1 MRPGE
6 QIGPSVVDC
15 KALLATLQTPAL
27 IVDRGGCIVGTNQ
40 AAQRLCVAGGLH
52 EGRQIEDLLP
62 ALADYW
68 PQRAEGFDT
77 GAPIDGPGS
86 VCRVRVQGAPLC
98 NRDGAPA
105 GWLVILER
113 PQQDV
118 DGSSRLH
125 SLLASLDDLVFVLD
139 LQGYIT
145 EFHQASGGQQ
155 FVPEELLGR
164 TYQELLPPSF
174 AQGFATV
181 MEEVRATGKVHRF
194 DHPLH
199 LGGKEHWFLVN
210 VGPVWGEGEQL
221 SGFVAVAR
229 NITEGKQAQAAAHE
243 QRALAEALQDV
254 ALALNSTLNLEEIW
268 KRILGNVERVVP
280 ADWAAILLIEDGVAR
295 RVGER
300 NYTPQKLG
308 AVLNEGGVQIVEA
321 DYLQKMIATGR
332 TCLIPD
338 TWNHA
343 SWPRSDQE
351 RFDDWVSSAEG
362 QVIRSY
368 LGAPIVLEGAVIGF
382 INLVSSIPDHFNAT
396 HAERL
401 QVFTVHAASAIRN
414 AQLHAQAQEL
424 AAVNERQRLARE
436 LHDAVS
442 QMLFSAK
449 IIAEM
454 LPRLRERDPDRVWRY
469 LPELHRLIQ
478 GAMGEMRTLLLELRP
493 GSLTDAD
500 LDVLLGYL
508 VDAAGGRTSAK
519 ISLHCEGRCML
530 PDDVQ
535 VAFYRIAQEALS
547 NAVKHA
553 RATTITL
560 ALHSCEDRVELLV
573 EDDGCGF
580 ELDKVRPQ
588 NLGLGIMRERADE
601 IGGTLTIRT
610 VPQGGTS
617 VRAVWLPSTGRF

>member
-1 MRPGE
+1 MRPEE
-6 QIGPSVVDC
+6 QTGPSVVDC
-15 KALLATLQTPAL
+15 KALLATLQAPAL
-27 IVDRGGCIVGTNQ
+27 IVDRGGCIVGANQ
-40 AAQRLCVAGGLH
+40 AAQRLCIAPGLTD
-52 EGRQIEDLLP
+52 GRRIQDLLP
-62 ALADYW
+62 ALAGYW
-68 PQRAEGFDT
+68 PKRAEGFDT
-77 GAPIDGPGS
+77 GAPIDGPGNA
-86 VCRVRVQGAPLC
+86 CRVRVQGAPLC
-98 NRDGAPA
+98 SRDGAPA

-113 PQQDV
+113 SQQESDN
-118 DGSSRLH
+118 SSRLR

-139 LQGYIT
+139 PQGYVT
-145 EFHQASGGQQ
+145 EFHQAAGGRQ

-164 TYQELLPPSF
+164 AYHDLLPSSF
-174 AQGFATV
+174 AQEFGMV
-181 MEEVRATGKVHRF
+181 MEEVRATGGVRRIS
-194 DHPLH
+194 HPLIF
-199 LGGKEHWFLVN
+199 GDEEHWYLVN
-210 VGPVWGEGEQL
+210 VSPVRGGGEQP

-229 NITEGKQAQAAAHE
+229 NVTEGKRAQAAAQE

-268 KRILGNVERVVP
+268 KRILVNVERVVP

-300 NYTPQKLG
+300 NYTSQKLG
-308 AVLNEGGVQIVEA
+308 ALLNENGVQIAEA
-321 DYLQKMIATGR
+321 DYLQEMTATGR
-332 TCLIPD
+332 PCLIPD

-343 SWPRSDQE
+343 SWPRRNRS
-351 RFDDWVSSAEG
+351 RYAAWVSSAEG

-368 LGAPIVLEGAVIGF
+368 LGAPIVLDGAVIGF
-382 INLVSSIPDHFNAT
+382 IDLVSSIPDHFNAT

-414 AQLHAQAQEL
+414 AKLHAQAQEL

-454 LPRLRERDPDRVWRY
+454 LPRLRERDPERVWHY

-508 VDAAGGRTSAK
+508 VDAAGGRTSAR
-519 ISLHCEGRCML
+519 ITRRCEGRCML

-553 RATTITL
+553 RAATINL
-560 ALHSCEDRVELLV
+560 ALLSCENRVELLV

-580 ELDKVRPQ
+580 EPDKVRPQ
-588 NLGLGIMRERADE
+588 NLGLRIMRERADE
-601 IGGTLTIRT
+601 IGARLTIRT
-610 VPQGGTS
+610 APQGGTT
-617 VRAVWLPSTGRF
+617 VRVVWPPSTERP

>member
-1 MRPGE
+1 MKSGDE
-6 QIGPSVVDC
+6 LGPSVVDC
-15 KALLATLQTPAL
+15 KALLAALQAPAL
-27 IVDRGGCIVGTNQ
+27 IVDRGRCIVQVNQ
-40 AAQRLCVAGGLH
+40 AARRLCVAAGFV
-52 EGRQIEDLLP
+52 EGRRIEDLLP

-77 GAPIDGPGS
+77 GAPIDGPGLA
-86 VCRVRVQGAPLC
+86 CRLRVQGAPLC
-98 NRDGAPA
+98 SRNGAPA

-118 DGSSRLH
+118 DGSPRLR

-139 LQGYIT
+139 AQGNVT
-145 EFHQASGGQQ
+145 EFHQASGGRQ

-174 AQGFATV
+174 VREFAAV
-181 MEEVRATGKVHRF
+181 MEEVRMTGEVRRF
-194 DHPLH
+194 DHPLY
-199 LGGKEHWFLVN
+199 LGGEEHWYLVN
-210 VGPVWGEGEQL
+210 VGPVRGEGEQT

-229 NITEGKQAQAAAHE
+229 NVTEGKRAQAAAQE

-268 KRILGNVERVVP
+268 KRILVNVERVVP
-280 ADWAAILLIEDGVAR
+280 ADWAAILLIEDDVAR

-300 NYTPQKLG
+300 NYTTQALG
-308 AVLNEGGVQIVEA
+308 ALLDHGGVQITKA
-321 DYLQKMIATGR
+321 AYLQDMIATGQP
-332 TCLIPD
+332 CLIPD

-343 SWPRSDQE
+343 SWPRNDKK
-351 RFDDWVSSAEG
+351 RFADWLSSAEG

-368 LGAPIVLEGAVIGF
+368 LGAPIILEGAVIGF
-382 INLVSSIPDHFNAT
+382 INLVSSMPDHFNVT

-401 QVFTVHAASAIRN
+401 KVFTVHAASAIRN

-508 VDAAGGRTSAK
+508 VDAAGGRTSAR
-519 ISLHCEGRCML
+519 ISLTCEGYCML
-530 PDDVQ
+530 RDEVQ
-535 VAFYRIAQEALS
+535 VAFYRIAQEALA

-553 RATTITL
+553 RASAINLTL
-560 ALHSCEDRVELLV
+560 RSDDRRVELAV

-580 ELDKVRPQ
+580 EPDKVRPQ
-588 NLGLGIMRERADE
+588 NLGLGIMRERAHE
-601 IGGTLTIRT
+601 IGAELTIRT
-610 VPQGGTS
+610 ALQAGTS
-617 VRAVWLPSTGRF
+617 VRVVWPAPTERS